1 MTSEEFRAVVGGN
14 IRTYRMMNNLS
25 QLALAEKADLS
36 VGYLHS
42 LETGSK
48 WGTPETIVKLAKSL
62 NVKPFQFFISD
73 ESKSESISSDL
84 LLLSKALKKSIDDT
98 VSDLLKKYN

>member
-14 IRTYRMMNNLS
+14 IRVYRLLNNLS

-42 LETGSK
+42 LEAGTK

-62 NVKPFQFFISD
+62 NVKPFQFFMHDEAKSD
-73 ESKSESISSDL
+73 SISSDL
-84 LLLSKALKKSIDDT
+84 ILLSNALKQNIDET
-98 VSDLLKKYN
+98 IADLLRKYN

>member
-1 MTSEEFRAVVGGN
+1 MTSEEFRTTVGEN

-25 QLALAEKADLS
+25 QMALAEKANLS

-42 LETGSK
+42 LEAGTK

-62 NVKPFQFFISD
+62 NVKPFQFFMHD
-73 ESKSESISSDL
+73 ETKSESISSDL
-84 LLLSKALKKSIDDT
+84 LLLSNSLKQNIDET
-98 VSDLLKKYN
+98 ISDLLKKYN